1 MTFVPGDRVR
11 WLCEG
16 DDGLPQ
22 VRYGFIGDEPMPTG
36 EVQVV
41 FDGELGGRY
50 VWLGHLDPVSI
61 TSIVLS
67 MHGSDLIEDPDL
79 RRGLVGLWR
88 AEAESAG
95 LEVSGMLGLGTGV
108 RESVTS
114 WALAEVTS
122 GGERYV
128 VRAWET
134 NGELPTVQV
143 RAESPS
149 VYHA

>member
-1 MTFVPGDRVR
+1 MTYVPGDRVR

-16 DDGLPQ
+16 DDGFPL

-41 FDGELGGRY
+41 FDDELGGKY
-50 VWLGHLDPVSI
+50 VSLGHLDPVSI

-67 MHGSDLIEDPDL
+67 LHGNDLIDDPEL

-95 LEVSGMLGLGTGV
+95 LEVSGMLGLGAGV

-134 NGELPTVQV
+134 IGEPPTVQV
-143 RAESPS
+143 RAEAPS
-149 VYHA
+149 NGHW